1 LYGKAFLSLEGSYG
15 WVDGRTLRT
24 ELEKQDTKPD
34 KKAKSK
40 SYPER
45 QLAKMLKDQPLTLP
59 ETNHHLIIGDSRRML
74 ELADES
80 VHLIVTSPP
89 YPMIEIWDGLFAKM
103 GCQNFN
109 AMHVYLAQV
118 WSESYRVLVDG
129 GIACINIGDAL
140 RKVDD
145 TFQLYPN
152 HVKVIEHCEALG
164 FTSLPYILW
173 KKPTSR
179 ANAFLGSGF
188 IPPNAYVTQD
198 CEFILVFRKG
208 QPRPFP
214 PKDLIRYA
222 SHYTISERNTW
233 FTQIWQLPGAR
244 QHIQQVQRRVAAFP
258 EEIAYRLIRMFSVIG
273 DTVVDPFL
281 GTGTTMKVAMENH
294 RNSVGYEIDEKLIPI
309 IERRLGKDDSLKP
322 RRRQKKIQGYH
333 ITRQSD

>member
-1 LYGKAFLSLEGSYG
+1 M
-15 WVDGRTLRT
+15 DGRTLET
-24 ELEKQDTKPD
+24 DLEKQDTKP
-34 KKAKSK
+34 KRKTKST

-45 QLAKMLKDQPLTLP
+45 QLAKMLKGKRLQMP

-74 ELADES
+74 ELSNDS

-89 YPMIEIWDGLFAKM
+89 YPMIELWDDLFTKM
-103 GCQNFN
+103 GCKDFP

-118 WSESYRVLVDG
+118 WSECYRVLVDG

-140 RKVDD
+140 RKIDD
-145 TFQLYPN
+145 NFQLYPN

-164 FTSLPYILW
+164 FTTLPYILW
-173 KKPTSR
+173 KKPTKR

-198 CEFILVFRKG
+198 CEFILLFRKG

-222 SHYTISERNTW
+222 SHYTISERNAW

-244 QHIQQVQRRVAAFP
+244 QRNRQISRRVAAFP

-273 DTVVDPFL
+273 DIVVDPFV
-281 GTGTTMKVAMENH
+281 GTGTTMKVARDTH
-294 RNSVGYEIDEKLIPI
+294 RNSVGYEIDENLVPV
-309 IERRLGKDDSLKP
+309 IEERIGNLDALKP
-322 RRRQKKIQGYH
+322 RRRQKVIEGFQISHHTK
-333 ITRQSD
+333 SD

>member
-1 LYGKAFLSLEGSYG
+1 ML
-15 WVDGRTLRT
+15 DGRTLHS
-24 ELEKQDTKPD
+24 ELKKQDTKPD
-34 KKAKSK
+34 KKAESK

-59 ETNHHLIIGDSRRML
+59 ETNHNLIIGDSRRMT

-89 YPMIEIWDGLFAKM
+89 YPMIEIWDNLFAEM
-103 GCQNFN
+103 GFN
-109 AMHVYLAQV
+109 DFAAMHLYLAEV
-118 WSESYRVLVDG
+118 WSECFRILVNG

-140 RKVDD
+140 RKIDD
-145 TFQLYPN
+145 NFQLYPN
-152 HVKVIEHCEALG
+152 HVKVIEHYEALG

-173 KKPTSR
+173 KKPTTR

-208 QPRPFP
+208 QPREFP

-222 SHYTISERNTW
+222 SHYTIPERNTW
-233 FTQIWQLPGAR
+233 FTQIWKLPGTR
-244 QHIQQVQRRVAAFP
+244 QHIPQIARRVAAFP
-258 EEIAYRLIRMFSVIG
+258 EEIAYRLIRMFSIIG

-281 GTGTTMKVAMENH
+281 GTGTTMKVARDNH
-294 RNSVGYEIDEKLIPI
+294 RNSIGYEIDEKLVPV
-309 IERRLGKDDSLKP
+309 IEDRLSSDDLLKP
-322 RRRQKKIQGYH
+322 RHRRKKIQGYH
-333 ITRQSD
+333 ITYQKTNPE

>member
-1 LYGKAFLSLEGSYG
+1 M
-15 WVDGRTLRT
+15 DGRTLST

-34 KKAKSK
+34 KKTKST

-45 QLAKMLKDQPLTLP
+45 QLAKMLKGKSLKIP
-59 ETNHHLIIGDSRRML
+59 ETNHHLIIGDSRRME
-74 ELADES
+74 ELANES

-89 YPMIEIWDGLFAKM
+89 YPMIELWDDLFSKM
-103 GCQNFN
+103 GCPDFHS
-109 AMHVYLAQV
+109 MHVYLAQV
-118 WSESYRVLVDG
+118 WSECYRVLVDG

-140 RKVDD
+140 RKIDD

-164 FTSLPYILW
+164 FITLPYILW
-173 KKPTSR
+173 KKPTKR

-198 CEFILVFRKG
+198 CEFILLFRKG
-208 QPRPFP
+208 QTRPFP

-222 SHYTISERNTW
+222 SHYTIGERNAW

-244 QHIQQVQRRVAAFP
+244 QRNRQISRRIAAFP

-273 DTVVDPFL
+273 DTVVDPFV
-281 GTGTTMKVAMENH
+281 GTGTTMKVAMDTH
-294 RNSVGYEIDEKLIPI
+294 RNSVGYEIDEKLIPV
-309 IERRLGKDDSLKP
+309 IEGRIGNLDSLKP
-322 RRRQKKIQGYH
+322 RRRRKVIEGFH
-333 ITRQSD
+333 ISQQAERD